1 MKTLYR
7 RYSVVAGFAL
17 LLLLLAGNAWVIRR
31 QVDSQVE
38 NHAWFSHSQQVLFEL
53 SQTES
58 LIKDAETGQRGYLY
72 TEDPQYLGDYQNAV
86 HLVAP
91 KIDKMA
97 QLTADNPRQQER
109 VARLR
114 ALSQAKLHELTQTI
128 SLFQSGKRDDAKALV
143 LSDEGLL
150 LMNDIRKV
158 NGEMVGEEQSLAA
171 TRFAAYERSVR
182 LTLICLYV
190 ACFIGALGC
199 VLLADYIL
207 REDELRERHSRQ
219 MAEREEWFR
228 TTLTSLGDAVIATDG
243 EGGVT
248 FLNPLAEQLTG
259 NTLAAA
265 KGKPIEEVFPIF
277 NESTHLPVQNP
288 VKKVMDLGMVVG
300 LANHTVLQQADG
312 TYIPI
317 EDSAAPVR
325 DDRNKLVGVV
335 LVFRDATH
343 ERKSQE
349 LLRKTEK
356 LAAAARL
363 ASTVAHEIN
372 NPLEAIINLMFLT
385 RRLPD
390 MPALASEYL
399 RTMESELDRISHIAR
414 QTLGFYR
421 ESSIPELIDLP
432 ALIDSVLKIYSN
444 KFSNKNI
451 TVERNFQQCP
461 PILGMAGELKQVVAN
476 LISNAA
482 DALDR
487 NGTLRISLTC
497 VEKQD
502 GQIAQISV
510 EDNGSGIKEEHLAKI
525 FEPFFTT
532 KTDVGTGL
540 GLWVTKEIVERH
552 GGRIE
557 VTSPRPDVA
566 GTIFDIHLPVQ
577 SDPKKFELHS

>member
-1 MKTLYR
+1 
-7 RYSVVAGFAL
+7 
-17 LLLLLAGNAWVIRR
+17 
-31 QVDSQVE
+31 
-38 NHAWFSHSQQVLFEL
+38 
-53 SQTES
+53 
-58 LIKDAETGQRGYLY
+58 
-72 TEDPQYLGDYQNAV
+72 
-86 HLVAP
+86 
-91 KIDKMA
+91 
-97 QLTADNPRQQER
+97 
-109 VARLR
+109 
-114 ALSQAKLHELTQTI
+114 
-128 SLFQSGKRDDAKALV
+128 
-143 LSDEGLL
+143 
-150 LMNDIRKV
+150 
-158 NGEMVGEEQSLAA
+158 
-171 TRFAAYERSVR
+171 
-182 LTLICLYV
+182 
-190 ACFIGALGC
+190 
-199 VLLADYIL
+199 
-207 REDELRERHSRQ
+207 
-219 MAEREEWFR
+219 
-228 TTLTSLGDAVIATDG
+228 
-243 EGGVT
+243 
-248 FLNPLAEQLTG
+248 
-259 NTLAAA
+259 
-265 KGKPIEEVFPIF
+265 
-277 NESTHLPVQNP
+277 
-288 VKKVMDLGMVVG
+288 MVVG

-566 GTIFDIHLPVQ
+566 GTIFHIHLPIH
-577 SDPKKFELHS
+577 SDLKRFELHS